1 MLFSFFFLSYLF
13 FRRRRP
19 GERELRSAGGATDQD
34 PSRALHVLLLRSFLY
49 FHGRPFPHSLPPS
62 FFFPTCTHAHEHVM
76 FFYSPSIPTETI
88 LSFFFSF
95 SLFQTFCFFF
105 IMMMMGKGIE
115 RRGKKGEVLRVSAG
129 APARP
134 DVDVANK
141 FLLHSLSIHFF
152 KFIFKFFTAIK
163 LIYLLG

>member
-1 MLFSFFFLSYLF
+1 MCVERGREGERMLFSFFFLSYLF

-88 LSFFFSF
+88 LSFFFF
-95 SLFQTFCFFF
+95 FLSLPNLLLLLYYDDDGERYREEGEEGGGAARFRRRAGQTW
-105 IMMMMGKGIE
+105 
-115 RRGKKGEVLRVSAG
+115 RRR
-129 APARP
+129 RQ
-134 DVDVANK
+134 
-141 FLLHSLSIHFF
+141 
-152 KFIFKFFTAIK
+152 
-163 LIYLLG
+163 

>member
-1 MLFSFFFLSYLF
+1 MCVERGREGERMLFSFFFLSYLF

-62 FFFPTCTHAHEHVM
+62 FFSNMHTRTWTRYVFLFSVYP
-76 FFYSPSIPTETI
+76 YRDD
-88 LSFFFSF
+88 SFVFFSF

-152 KFIFKFFTAIK
+152 KFYF
-163 LIYLLG
+163 

>member
-1 MLFSFFFLSYLF
+1 MSACYFPFSFFLIFSLDVGDPERESYGAQVAPQIKTPPGPSMFFFFVRFFTSTDAHSLILSPLLF
-13 FRRRRP
+13 FF
-19 GERELRSAGGATDQD
+19 Q
-34 PSRALHVLLLRSFLY
+34 
-49 FHGRPFPHSLPPS
+49 
-62 FFFPTCTHAHEHVM
+62 HAHTHM
-76 FFYSPSIPTETI
+76 NTLCFFI
-88 LSFFFSF
+88 LRLSLQRRFFRFFFSF

-152 KFIFKFFTAIK
+152 F
-163 LIYLLG
+163 